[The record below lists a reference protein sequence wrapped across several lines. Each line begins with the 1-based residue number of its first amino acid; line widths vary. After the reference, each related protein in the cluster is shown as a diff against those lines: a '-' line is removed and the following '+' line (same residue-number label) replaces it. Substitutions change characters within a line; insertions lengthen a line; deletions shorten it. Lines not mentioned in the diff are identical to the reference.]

1 MQCQCNDLRRIARDI
16 ITLSDMSARANAISG
31 RNSTQ
36 KSTVLSLSGSLTGA
50 VTPGNCAVLA
60 QLTRE
65 LNTKLSDKHT
75 DIAGSITRELM
86 LLRNKQVELQKQ
98 DKLFHAG

>member
-1 MQCQCNDLRRIARDI
+1 MRCQCNDLRRIARDI
-16 ITLSDMSARANAISG
+16 KTLSDMSARVNAISG

-36 KSTVLSLSGSLTGA
+36 RSTLLSLSSSVSGA
-50 VTPGNCAVLA
+50 VTPGNLA
-60 QLTRE
+60 ALTELTRE
-65 LNTKLSDKHT
+65 LNTKLSDKHA
-75 DIAGSITRELM
+75 DIAGRITRELM